1 MNLLMGLSKM
11 SDNLVELERRMVALQ
26 KLDAGVGNTK
36 GNMTHPNFE
45 EGYNSLFWL
54 QHSGSTKAKIPP
66 RPISTISAMTF
77 KGEDLIRKGLTS
89 YFKDLDKKSTVS
101 AEDALMPFL
110 KGLYEYSYDIF
121 GDNTFLKPNAEYTIK
136 LKNGRDTPLIDS
148 GDLRAAWG
156 ILIDGKGVN

>member
-1 MNLLMGLSKM
+1 MSLAMGLVKV
-11 SDNLVELERRMVALQ
+11 SDHVAELEKRLKALE

-36 GNMTHPNFE
+36 GNMTHETYE
-45 EGYNSLFWL
+45 EGFNNLFWL

-66 RPISTISAMTF
+66 RPIATISAMTF

-89 YFKDLDKKSTVS
+89 YFKDLDKKGKVNP
-101 AEDALMPFL
+101 EDALMPFL

-148 GDLRAAWG
+148 GSLRDAWG